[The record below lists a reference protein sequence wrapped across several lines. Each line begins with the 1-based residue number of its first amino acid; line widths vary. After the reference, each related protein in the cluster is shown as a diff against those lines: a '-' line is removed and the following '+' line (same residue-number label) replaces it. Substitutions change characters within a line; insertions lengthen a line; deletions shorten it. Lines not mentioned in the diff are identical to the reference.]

1 MNKIIKLTKNEFDN
15 TIKKLKVIGQAS
27 SESIIYDLNNGFI
40 LKDLKDES
48 LLDFKAPEEL
58 VYNEKDLLKFSDIE
72 VESYFFVKKIIY
84 ADNDLRACIMR
95 KCNGYVVNYIDP
107 LSVNLSLLSK
117 AIQSFTNDT
126 KIISKKHI
134 LGYDMMSN
142 FMFDGTKFGAIDTI
156 HYSFSDLDEN
166 KIFENNIYYFNLEI
180 LRFLTEL
187 YFKNFVKK
195 DKELNEMYESLKNN
209 KYSDLNAYIRLFIKK
224 LSEYCGVKIIY
235 LKDADKAITE
245 NDDIIHPYCPVY
257 KLKK

>member
-1 MNKIIKLTKNEFDN
+1 MNKIIKLTKNEFDSL
-15 TIKKLKVIGQAS
+15 IKTKKVIGEAS

-48 LLDFKAPEEL
+48 LLDFKTPEEL

-72 VESYFFVKKIIY
+72 VKSYFFVKKIIY

-95 KCNGYVVNYIDP
+95 KCSGYVVNYIDP

-117 AIQSFTNDT
+117 AIESFKNDT
-126 KIISKKHI
+126 KKISEKHI

-142 FMFDGTKFGAIDTI
+142 FMFDGIKFGAIDTI
-156 HYSFSDLDEN
+156 HYTFSDLDEN
-166 KIFENNIYYFNLEI
+166 KIFEDNIYYFNIEI

-187 YFKNFVKK
+187 YFKDFVKQ
-195 DKELNEMYESLKNN
+195 DKELNEMFESLKNN
-209 KYSDLNAYIRLFIKK
+209 KYTDLNAYIRLFIKK
-224 LSEYCGVKIIY
+224 LSEYCGVKILY
-235 LKDADKAITE
+235 LKDADKAIKE
-245 NDDIIHPYCPVY
+245 NNNMIYPYCPVY